1 MSKDLLIHDLSKQLD
16 ITTKTIRYYEKVGI
30 LKPERNTSNNYRV
43 YTEKDIKKLDFI
55 KRARAMNF
63 SVDEIKQIINIKE
76 EGYYPCSKVL
86 TLMKQKISDLDK
98 SIQEMI
104 DFRSHLIEQ
113 VDNFES
119 NLELGKNGEVCGWI
133 ENFNSL
139 KEKMK

>member
-76 EGYYPCSKVL
+76 EGYYPCNKVL
-86 TLMKQKISDLDK
+86 SLLKQKISDLDK

-104 DFRSHLIEQ
+104 DFRNHLIEQ

-139 KEKMK
+139 KEKKK